1 MLLFIPIVIIKFC
14 IITIYFL
21 SLRKIIFN
29 YENLS
34 YFLES
39 KFYVDINLNKYFK
52 KLKIVQII
60 VIILYIINWS
70 LILSLIIL
78 NVNIFNQS
86 KSIDI
91 KVFWVLL
98 PLFIIIVMS
107 QATIYLV
114 WKIHKLKN
122 KYKMFLTVNNKE
134 TCESYFLD
142 IKNINLTNEKFWIIN
157 KYIEDTKIKIYYI
170 SEYEKLIPII
180 FPNYKKLKKILLK
193 KYKLFDDKLL
203 YIDSILATESL
214 KLKIKSEYLDREQI
228 SYLRFLI
235 INNIIKDF

>member
-60 VIILYIINWS
+60 VIILYIINWF

-78 NVNIFNQS
+78 NVNIFKQS

-91 KVFWVLL
+91 KVFWILL

-114 WKIHKLKN
+114 WKIRKLKN

-142 IKNINLTNEKFWIIN
+142 IENINLTNEKFWIIN

-170 SEYEKLIPII
+170 SEYEKINSYNIS
-180 FPNYKKLKKILLK
+180 KL
-193 KYKLFDDKLL
+193 
-203 YIDSILATESL
+203 
-214 KLKIKSEYLDREQI
+214 
-228 SYLRFLI
+228 
-235 INNIIKDF
+235 

>member
-78 NVNIFNQS
+78 NVNIFKQS

-91 KVFWVLL
+91 KVF
-98 PLFIIIVMS
+98 
-107 QATIYLV
+107 
-114 WKIHKLKN
+114 
-122 KYKMFLTVNNKE
+122 
-134 TCESYFLD
+134 
-142 IKNINLTNEKFWIIN
+142 
-157 KYIEDTKIKIYYI
+157 
-170 SEYEKLIPII
+170 
-180 FPNYKKLKKILLK
+180 
-193 KYKLFDDKLL
+193 
-203 YIDSILATESL
+203 
-214 KLKIKSEYLDREQI
+214 
-228 SYLRFLI
+228 
-235 INNIIKDF
+235 

>member
-1 MLLFIPIVIIKFC
+1 MLLFIPIIIVKFC

-29 YENLS
+29 YQNLS

-39 KFYVDINLNKYFK
+39 KFYVNINLNKYFK

-70 LILSLIIL
+70 LILSLISL
-78 NVNIFNQS
+78 NVNIFKQS

-91 KVFWVLL
+91 KVFWILL

-114 WKIHKLKN
+114 WKIHKLKT

-134 TCESYFLD
+134 TCEPYFLD

-180 FPNYKKLKKILLK
+180 FPNYKKLKKYYQKNIN
-193 KYKLFDDKLL
+193 Y
-203 YIDSILATESL
+203 
-214 KLKIKSEYLDREQI
+214 
-228 SYLRFLI
+228 LI
-235 INNIIKDF
+235 INFYI

>member
-1 MLLFIPIVIIKFC
+1 
-14 IITIYFL
+14 
-21 SLRKIIFN
+21 
-29 YENLS
+29 
-34 YFLES
+34 
-39 KFYVDINLNKYFK
+39 
-52 KLKIVQII
+52 
-60 VIILYIINWS
+60 
-70 LILSLIIL
+70 
-78 NVNIFNQS
+78 
-86 KSIDI
+86 
-91 KVFWVLL
+91 
-98 PLFIIIVMS
+98 
-107 QATIYLV
+107 
-114 WKIHKLKN
+114 
-122 KYKMFLTVNNKE
+122 MFLTINNKE

-142 IKNINLTNEKFWIIN
+142 IKNINLANEKFWIIN

-170 SEYEKLIPII
+170 SEYQELIPIM

>member
-78 NVNIFNQS
+78 NVNIFNRS

-114 WKIHKLKN
+114 LKIHKLKN

-193 KYKLFDDKLL
+193 KYKLFEINF
-203 YIDSILATESL
+203 YI
-214 KLKIKSEYLDREQI
+214 
-228 SYLRFLI
+228 
-235 INNIIKDF
+235 

>member
-1 MLLFIPIVIIKFC
+1 
-14 IITIYFL
+14 
-21 SLRKIIFN
+21 
-29 YENLS
+29 
-34 YFLES
+34 
-39 KFYVDINLNKYFK
+39 
-52 KLKIVQII
+52 
-60 VIILYIINWS
+60 
-70 LILSLIIL
+70 
-78 NVNIFNQS
+78 
-86 KSIDI
+86 
-91 KVFWVLL
+91 
-98 PLFIIIVMS
+98 MS

-114 WKIHKLKN
+114 WKIRKLKN
-122 KYKMFLTVNNKE
+122 KYKMFLTINNKE

-170 SEYEKLIPII
+170 SEYKKLIPII
-180 FPNYKKLKKILLK
+180 FPNYKKLKEILLK

>member
-114 WKIHKLKN
+114 LKIHKLKN

-157 KYIEDTKIKIYYI
+157 KYIENTKIKIYYI

>member
-114 WKIHKLKN
+114 LKIHKLKN

-157 KYIEDTKIKIYYI
+157 KYIENTKIKIYYI

-203 YIDSILATESL
+203 YIDSILAT
-214 KLKIKSEYLDREQI
+214 
-228 SYLRFLI
+228 
-235 INNIIKDF
+235 